1 MTYRIT
7 LVLAGGY
14 SLSCLADAQV
24 QDALVIEHME
34 GDGALSWP
42 IHGTTVIHQWPAGRL
57 QIRWSDVVI
66 LGSEE
71 VPHG

>member
-14 SLSCLADAQV
+14 SLSCLADAQARGYV
-24 QDALVIEHME
+24 EMAHA
-34 GDGALSWP
+34 DGVGAMDWP
-42 IHGTTVIHQWPAGRL
+42 IHGTAVIHQWPAGRL

-66 LGSEE
+66 LATEE
-71 VPHG
+71 VPA